1 MNAFGGLLS
10 LQIFVPLVG
19 AVILLCIPKER
30 ESVIKWLAAAFS
42 LATLLISCYLYGVF
56 DPTISGMQLQEKV
69 NWIPQIGASYHLGL
83 DGLSLP
89 LVLLTSLLTF
99 LSIVY
104 SFIIKVRV
112 KEYFVLF
119 LLLETGTLGV
129 FLALDMILFY
139 VFWEVSLVPMYFLI
153 GIWGHERREYAAIKF
168 FLYTLAGSVLMLLG
182 ILIIYFHT
190 DPRTFDL
197 LDWARLHPMAANV
210 PLAGIVFW
218 FMFIG
223 FAIKVPVWPFHT
235 WLPDAHV
242 EAPTAGSVILA
253 GVLLKMGTYA
263 FMRIALPVL
272 PHMAVTYAPIVAGLA
287 LISIIYGSLVAMAQS
302 DLKKLVAYSSV
313 AHMGF
318 VMLGIAAGTPAAL
331 HGAILQMFSHG
342 LLTGA
347 LFFLVGILY
356 ERAHHRVINNFGGLG
371 AIVPIY
377 SGIFIF
383 IALGSLGL
391 PGMSGFVS
399 ELFVLMGAFPVYHV
413 ITGFAVLGIVLGAA
427 YLLWTVQRVLLGEPN
442 ERYLKMPDMTG
453 HEIAVLVP
461 LMVLTVAVGLMPALI
476 TGPANTFVVH
486 LAGTLHQMGS
496 MIGM

>member
-1 MNAFGGLLS
+1 MDGASGLLS
-10 LQIFVPLVG
+10 VQVFLPLAGVL
-19 AVILLCIPKER
+19 VLMLVPKEQ
-30 ESVIKWLAAAFS
+30 EKFIKWFAAIVSFA
-42 LATLLISCYLYGVF
+42 AMLLSFYLYWAF
-56 DPTISGMQLQEKV
+56 DQNAVGMQFEEQYS
-69 NWIPQIGASYHLGL
+69 WIPQIGASYHIGL

-89 LVLLTSLLTF
+89 MVVLTTLLTF

-104 SFIIKVRV
+104 SFIVKVRV
-112 KEYFVLF
+112 KEYFALF
-119 LLLETGTLGV
+119 LLLEMGTLGV
-129 FLALDMILFY
+129 FCSLDMILFY

-197 LDWARLHPMAANV
+197 LEWARLTPMAGLM
-210 PLAGIVFW
+210 PLAGVVYW
-218 FMFIG
+218 FLFVG

-263 FMRIALPVL
+263 FMRISMPIMPDMSIAYSGLV
-272 PHMAVTYAPIVAGLA
+272 AVLA

-313 AHMGF
+313 GHMGF
-318 VMLGIAAGTPAAL
+318 IMLGLAAGTPQAM

-347 LFFLVGILY
+347 LFLLVGMLY
-356 ERAHHRVINNFGGLG
+356 ERAHHRVIGNFGGLG
-371 AIVPIY
+371 AVAPVY

-383 IALGSLGL
+383 ICLGSLGL
-391 PGMSGFVS
+391 PTMSGFVS
-399 ELFVLMGAFPVYHV
+399 ELFVLMGAFPVFQIITALSV
-413 ITGFAVLGIVLGAA
+413 IGIVLGAA
-427 YLLWTVQRVLLGEPN
+427 YLLWTVQRVLLGEVN
-442 ERYLKMPDMTG
+442 EKYAEMADLNL
-453 HEIAVLVP
+453 HEVGVLVP
-461 LMVLTVAVGLMPALI
+461 LMVLTVAIGLAPFLV
-476 TGPANTFVVH
+476 TGPANEAVMN
-486 LAGTLHQMGS
+486 LASALGTLGQTLGL
-496 MIGM
+496 